1 MKLRQ
6 KTLLIISMTLA
17 SLIGVL
23 YTTSSAILLGSIK
36 KSEENEAQQT
46 VKGVLSLLVQTQ
58 EDFAARFA
66 DWSAWDDTYTF
77 IQDANPEYIES
88 NLIPEQ
94 LATLKAN
101 LMLYV
106 NRSGQIVYGTGLDRQ
121 NQIYNPVPQTWRDR
135 LSVNDL
141 LLQHPHLTSK
151 HTGIILLKEGVMW
164 ITSQPILTSKGS
176 GPILGTLIV
185 GRNLDAT
192 EIERLRR
199 IARLPLTIYR
209 VDDAEMP
216 ADFQAVRGSLSAQ
229 TPILARPLNQKVI
242 GGYTSIEDIYGQPAL
257 ILRVDIPRVTY
268 QAGRE
273 SLRYLLISV
282 LVGGIVFGGV
292 TLVLMERGVLSR
304 LTRLSTDVRRISLS
318 RDLAMRVKIKGTDE
332 LPILAN
338 NINGMLE
345 ALEQSQ
351 KEITV
356 LNERLKAKNL
366 RLSSEL
372 EVTRK
377 LQQMILPKPSELQSI
392 PGLEIAGFMEP
403 ASEVGG
409 DYYDVLYHNGTV
421 KIGIGDV
428 TGHGLESGVLML
440 MVQTAVRTLLEVNET
455 DSKKFLDVLNRT
467 IYNNVQR
474 MKSDKNLS
482 LALLDYQEGT
492 LRLSGQHEEII
503 VVRSGGQV
511 ERIDTIDLGFPI
523 GLELDITDFVAQMQV
538 QLQSGDG
545 VVLYTDGIT
554 EAEDINGVQ

>member
-403 ASEVGG
+403 
-409 DYYDVLYHNGTV
+409 
-421 KIGIGDV
+421 
-428 TGHGLESGVLML
+428 
-440 MVQTAVRTLLEVNET
+440 
-455 DSKKFLDVLNRT
+455 
-467 IYNNVQR
+467 
-474 MKSDKNLS
+474 
-482 LALLDYQEGT
+482 
-492 LRLSGQHEEII
+492 
-503 VVRSGGQV
+503 
-511 ERIDTIDLGFPI
+511 
-523 GLELDITDFVAQMQV
+523 
-538 QLQSGDG
+538 
-545 VVLYTDGIT
+545 
-554 EAEDINGVQ
+554 